1 MAAPLVEA
9 AIERMR
15 QLIASGEWRS
25 GDRLPPEPELSL
37 QLGVSRSSTREAVR
51 ALVAA
56 RVLDV
61 RRGDGTYVTSLSPEL
76 LLEGIG
82 VAVELMQEDAILE
95 LIEARRVIEPELTA
109 LAAKRAECRSMA
121 EIRHH
126 LALMRTETDQAALV
140 RHDSDFHA
148 SVARASGNAT
158 LAAILIG
165 LSSQTLRARVWR
177 GSWRPTPT
185 NGRSLSMLR
194 SMQPLRV
201 GIPRWPLLPHWCT
214 SAPQRTGSGDR
225 AAQHAEAERT
235 LDIFDGASNIDP
247 RTSDVWW
254 RVAAAQR
261 MRWLHH
267 PR

>member
-9 AIERMR
+9 AIQRMR

-25 GDRLPPEPELSL
+25 GHRLPPEPELSL

-82 VAVELMQEDAILE
+82 VAVELMHEDAILE
-95 LIEARRVIEPELTA
+95 VIEARRVIEPELTA
-109 LAAKRAECRSMA
+109 LAAQRADA
-121 EIRHH
+121 TQLAGIRHY
-126 LALMRTETDQAALV
+126 LALMRAETDHAALV

-177 GSWRPTPT
+177 GLVET
-185 NGRSLSMLR
+185 N
-194 SMQPLRV
+194 
-201 GIPRWPLLPHWCT
+201 
-214 SAPQRTGSGDR
+214 ADQRTVAEHAAIYAAIEAGDPALAAAAALVHVSTTENWVR
-225 AAQHAEAERT
+225 GTVAAQHA
-235 LDIFDGASNIDP
+235 
-247 RTSDVWW
+247 
-254 RVAAAQR
+254 
-261 MRWLHH
+261 
-267 PR
+267 